1 MSMHE
6 IILQQLGYRV
16 ESVLGE
22 GGEAF
27 VYRALHPRIGLCA
40 VKVTKKAFRD
50 ADDLPEEVRNS
61 LNAAIELKDDP
72 VVVTLHD
79 WFVKSH
85 LITVWQLAHS
95 SLEKMISERRS
106 AGAGLLP
113 RDTCCRI
120 LMNVATG
127 LDRLHH
133 RLQPVIHCD
142 IKPANLLIF
151 AEDFVKIG
159 DLGLAQ
165 LQTSATGCN
174 SAGRST
180 EYSHSRH
187 EGVPTK
193 ARDVFAFAITYAELR
208 LGRHPYGASKAEIDW
223 KLEANRPQWDELDLD
238 ERDLLERAVTN
249 EGSIDSLVEW
259 LKQLQPRDRSLGAD
273 PRQQP
278 ISRQDKL
285 RDGLAVRTTAS
296 TETAPKDVNQ
306 EAKRL
311 IHEFQFAE
319 ARELLEILPEH
330 LRDGQLYR
338 TALDL
343 SEKVRVLQTRYRL
356 AERNGHVA
364 LAEQYRQQLQ
374 VIRSSQSGFVD
385 NPNGS
390 VE

>member
-40 VKVTKKAFRD
+40 VKVTKTAFRD
-50 ADDLPEEVRNS
+50 ADDLPQEVRNS

-95 SLEKMISERRS
+95 SLEKMISERKS

-120 LMNVATG
+120 LLNVATG

-142 IKPANLLIF
+142 IKPGNLLMF
-151 AEDFVKIG
+151 ADDFVKIG

-180 EYSHSRH
+180 AYSHSRH
-187 EGVPTK
+187 EGVPTR

-208 LGRHPYGASKAEIDW
+208 LGRHPFGSSKVEIDQ
-223 KLEANRPQWDELDLD
+223 KLEANRPQWDELDHD
-238 ERDLLERAVTN
+238 ERKLLEQAVRN

-259 LKQLQPRDRSLGAD
+259 LKQLEPRNRSSGPD
-273 PRQQP
+273 PRPQP
-278 ISRQDKL
+278 VSQQDKL
-285 RDGLAVRTTAS
+285 REGWAVREMIS
-296 TETAPKDVNQ
+296 TEAAPKDVNQ
-306 EAKRL
+306 KAVRL
-311 IHEFQFAE
+311 MQDCQFAE
-319 ARELLEILPEH
+319 ARELLETLPEH
-330 LRDGQLYR
+330 LRDSQLYR
-338 TALDL
+338 MALEL
-343 SEKVRVLQTRYRL
+343 SEKVRILRARCRL
-356 AERNGHVA
+356 AERNGQES
-364 LAEQYRQQLQ
+364 LAEQYRQELQ
-374 VIRSSQSGFVD
+374 AVHSMYCECVD